1 MGSSS
6 MDSKASAIVRP
17 GAVRQAQH
25 MLVEGRGS
33 TSSPRAEMALL
44 QAFDSGGRWVRRTCH
59 GRRK

>member
-33 TSSPRAEMALL
+33 TQLTTSGDGVASGFRFRRALGPSNMSRE
-44 QAFDSGGRWVRRTCH
+44 
-59 GRRK
+59 K